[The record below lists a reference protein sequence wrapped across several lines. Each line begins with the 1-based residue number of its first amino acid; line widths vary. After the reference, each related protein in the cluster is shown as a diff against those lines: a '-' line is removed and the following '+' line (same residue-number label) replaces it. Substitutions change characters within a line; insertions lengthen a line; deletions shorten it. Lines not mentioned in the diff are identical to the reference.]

1 MPGPGRK
8 PARHRV
14 RRRPLRRLLFPH
26 LAIFVLGAAALRLAV
41 VPAELCPPL
50 EPPALRASIG
60 EAAGWLERGV
70 RPDGRYTYGYQR
82 ERDEISGAYNVTR
95 HAGVMMS
102 LYQLAAESVD
112 EGALAAGDRGL
123 RFLRANLVDR
133 DDWTAFAEP
142 GQDARLGANALAVAA
157 LVQRRRATGEPEH
170 DDLIRSLT
178 RFLVAQ
184 QQADGSVLGY
194 WSPSTGRP
202 VPGEY
207 AKFGTGEALWA
218 LALVD
223 GLFPGEGWDRPAQRL
238 ARYVATRRDDVEG
251 YMLVFPDHWAAYALA
266 ELGASQLGDPEIAY
280 ARRLAGAFGLMS
292 RLEAQSGT
300 SGLRRLFRGEPAS
313 GAGLGTIGEGVAALW
328 RLSLAEPRLA
338 DLSDDLAE
346 RLSCRA
352 SRTVE
357 RQADA
362 AEAASWPRPDLIRGA
377 WFSEDGY
384 TQMDDQ
390 QHALSALLATLP
402 LLEAGRTS

>member
-1 MPGPGRK
+1 M
-8 PARHRV
+8 
-14 RRRPLRRLLFPH
+14 
-26 LAIFVLGAAALRLAV
+26 LGAAALRLAV
-41 VPAELCPPL
+41 VPAEVCPPL
-50 EPPALRASIG
+50 EPGGLRTSIE

-70 RPDGRYTYGYQR
+70 RDDGRYTYGYQR
-82 ERDEISGAYNVTR
+82 EQDAISRDYNVTR
-95 HAGVMMS
+95 HAGVMLS
-102 LYQLAAESVD
+102 LYQLAAQ
-112 EGALAAGDRGL
+112 AGDERALTAGDHGL
-123 RFLRANLVDR
+123 RFVRANLLHR
-133 DDWTAFAEP
+133 SGWTAFAEP
-142 GQDARLGANALAVAA
+142 GRDAGLGASALAVAA
-157 LVQRRRATGEPEH
+157 LAHRRLATGDSEH
-170 DDLIRSLT
+170 DDLIRALA
-178 RFLVAQ
+178 RFLVVQ
-184 QQADGSVLGY
+184 QQPDGSVLGY
-194 WSPSTGRP
+194 WSPHLAQP
-202 VPGEY
+202 IPGEY

-223 GLFPGEGWDRPAQRL
+223 RVFPGEGWDRPALRL

-251 YMLVFPDHWAAYALA
+251 YVLTFPDHWAAYGLA
-266 ELGASQLGDPEIAY
+266 ELGPSALDEAEVAY

-346 RLSCRA
+346 RLRCRA
-352 SRTVE
+352 ARTVE

-362 AEAASWPRPDLIRGA
+362 AEASSWPRPDLIWGA

-390 QHALSALLATLP
+390 QHPLSALLATLP
-402 LLEAGRTS
+402 LLEGARRS